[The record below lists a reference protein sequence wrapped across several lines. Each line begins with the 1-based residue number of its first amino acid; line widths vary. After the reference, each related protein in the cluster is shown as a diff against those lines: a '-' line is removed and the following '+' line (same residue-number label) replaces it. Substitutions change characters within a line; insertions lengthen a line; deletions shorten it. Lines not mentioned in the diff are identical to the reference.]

1 MIKSENETLGEAGK
15 IDSLSSVAAS
25 RRQPDK
31 RGYFR
36 EQMYRM
42 KKHRNIF
49 WFILPAAFLA
59 VLFGYIPMAG
69 ALIAFRSKFNY
80 LGTHSLVKAFQG
92 GQWSFAAFQELFVDS
107 DGLFWTSVKN
117 TLLVNIVK
125 IILTFPIPVILAL
138 LLVDISKSGVSK
150 TILIVLCLPHFLSWA
165 MAIGIWKN
173 LLSPDSGAINNILIN
188 LGIIKTP
195 YYFFGSNGWFK
206 PLVIFLAAWKGSGWN
221 TIIFYAAVVAIDKSF
236 FEAATLEGANKFQKI
251 HYITIPTILPTIAL
265 MLVNS
270 LTYLF
275 SAGLEQFMAMYE
287 SPTRYSQY
295 VIDTLMYDK
304 TTQSAGNYPVA
315 TALGL
320 MNGII
325 ALVLML
331 GGNSFVKKKLHTS
344 LW

>member
-1 MIKSENETLGEAGK
+1 MTKSNKEVLSESRGK
-15 IDSLSSVAAS
+15 VSAAVF
-25 RRQPDK
+25 RPQPDK
-31 RGYFR
+31 KGYFR
-36 EQMYRM
+36 EQMHRL

-59 VLFGYIPMAG
+59 IMFGYIPMAG

-80 LGTHSLVKAFQG
+80 LGTHSLVKAFLG
-92 GQWSFAAFQELFVDS
+92 GEWSVSAFTELFVDS

-117 TLLVNIVK
+117 TLVVNIVK
-125 IILTFPIPVILAL
+125 IILTFPIPILLAV
-138 LLVDISKSGVSK
+138 LLVDISRPGVSK

-173 LLSPDSGAINNILIN
+173 LLSPDSGALNNILIN
-188 LGIIKTP
+188 IGILKEP

-206 PLVIFLAAWKGSGWN
+206 PLVVFLAAWKGSGWN
-221 TIIFYAAVVAIDKSF
+221 TIIFFAAVVAIDKSF

-251 HYITIPTILPTIAL
+251 RFVTIPTILPTIAL

-275 SAGLEQFMAMYE
+275 TAGLEQFMAMYE

-304 TTQSAGNYPVA
+304 TMQSAGNYPVA

-320 MNGII
+320 MNGVI

-331 GGNSFVKKKLHTS
+331 GGNAFVKKKLHTS

>member
-1 MIKSENETLGEAGK
+1 
-15 IDSLSSVAAS
+15 
-25 RRQPDK
+25 
-31 RGYFR
+31 
-36 EQMYRM
+36 M
-42 KKHRNIF
+42 K
-49 WFILPAAFLA
+49 AFLGGEWS
-59 VLFGYIPMAG
+59 VS
-69 ALIAFRSKFNY
+69 AF
-80 LGTHSLVKAFQG
+80 T
-92 GQWSFAAFQELFVDS
+92 ELFVDS

-117 TLLVNIVK
+117 TLVVNIVK
-125 IILTFPIPVILAL
+125 IILTFPIPILLAV
-138 LLVDISKSGVSK
+138 LLVDISRPGVSK

-173 LLSPDSGAINNILIN
+173 LLSPDSGALNNILIN
-188 LGIIKTP
+188 IGILKEP

-206 PLVIFLAAWKGSGWN
+206 PLVVFLAAWKGSGWN
-221 TIIFYAAVVAIDKSF
+221 TIIFFAAVVAIDKSF

-251 HYITIPTILPTIAL
+251 RFVTIPTILPTIAL

-275 SAGLEQFMAMYE
+275 TAGLEQFMAMYE

-304 TTQSAGNYPVA
+304 TMQSAGNYPVA

-320 MNGII
+320 MNGVI

-331 GGNSFVKKKLHTS
+331 GGNTFVKKKLHTS